1 MRNDS
6 DFFWK
11 LVSFPKNHFQG
22 PKYLQQRVK
31 VNIFNQFHA
40 FFDCSPFPSCF
51 LQNCGKYIIR
61 VNRCAGAHKIR
72 VWVSESPISWAQLS
86 HSMGF
91 VTHNYRAT
99 GVDCLCSH
107 CNRSVLCVE
116 WRASDGNIQLNN
128 NLCRLR

>member
-1 MRNDS
+1 MIQTSSGSWWVFRRTIFKVQNICNRE
-6 DFFWK
+6 WK
-11 LVSFPKNHFQG
+11 STFLINFMLSLIVHHFRLVFCKT
-22 PKYLQQRVK
+22 
-31 VNIFNQFHA
+31 A
-40 FFDCSPFPSCF
+40 E
-51 LQNCGKYIIR
+51 KYIIR

-86 HSMGF
+86 YSMGF